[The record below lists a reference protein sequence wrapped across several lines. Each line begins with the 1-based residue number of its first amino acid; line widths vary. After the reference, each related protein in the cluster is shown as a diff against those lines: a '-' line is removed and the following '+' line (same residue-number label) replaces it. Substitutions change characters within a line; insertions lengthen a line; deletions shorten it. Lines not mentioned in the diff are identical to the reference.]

1 MILYVDKIL
10 IKGND
15 IYGDDI
21 RGNISMIKQLLVLL
35 ITIVNIKNICQL
47 RKIFRLNTNTLF
59 AT

>member
-35 ITIVNIKNICQL
+35 ITIVNIKNIS
-47 RKIFRLNTNTLF
+47 I
-59 AT
+59 A